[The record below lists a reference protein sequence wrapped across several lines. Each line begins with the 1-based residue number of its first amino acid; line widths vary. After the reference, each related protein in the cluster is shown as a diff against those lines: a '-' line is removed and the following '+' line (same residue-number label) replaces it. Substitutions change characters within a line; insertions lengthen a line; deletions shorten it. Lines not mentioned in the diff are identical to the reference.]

1 MYGPPPPSQYG
12 MHHSPHAPM
21 AAFQCRA
28 CGYAGNAMII
38 EKISSGGWIAFVLLL
53 FVCLPLCWIPLI
65 WIKDRRS
72 QCPNCRVL
80 C

>member
-1 MYGPPPPSQYG
+1 
-12 MHHSPHAPM
+12 
-21 AAFQCRA
+21 
-28 CGYAGNAMII
+28 MII